1 MKPYL
6 KPALETI
13 GLLCADVLT
22 ASGETE
28 LFEMDESM
36 VVQWKKLK

>member
-6 KPALETI
+6 KPALEFI
-13 GLLCADVLT
+13 GLPCADVLT

-28 LFEMDESM
+28 LFEMDENM
-36 VVQWKKLK
+36 IIRWEKLK

>member
-6 KPALETI
+6 KPTLESI
-13 GLLCADVLT
+13 SLPCADVLT

-28 LFEMDESM
+28 LFEMDENM
-36 VVQWKKLK
+36 VVRWKSLK

>member
-6 KPALETI
+6 KPALEFI
-13 GLLCADVLT
+13 GLPCADVLT

-28 LFEMDESM
+28 LFGMDESM
-36 VVQWKKLK
+36 VVQWKNLK

>member
-13 GLLCADVLT
+13 GLPYADVLT
-22 ASGETE
+22 VSGETE

-36 VVQWKKLK
+36 VVQWKNLK

>member
-6 KPALETI
+6 KPALESI
-13 GLLCADVLT
+13 GLPCADVLT

-28 LFEMDESM
+28 LFEMEESM
-36 VVQWKKLK
+36 VVQWKNLK